1 MWCDTDP
8 YDWLND
14 FNNFYVAAIVDM
26 IVGVALELIK
36 AVLVVNLIR
45 QS

>member
-1 MWCDTDP
+1 MDP

-14 FNNFYVAAIVDM
+14 FKNFYVAAIVDM

-36 AVLVVNLIR
+36 VVLVVNLIR